1 MDTIPSQTQPTQTI
15 PPPRTMHWMHEI
27 RQYGAAF
34 IAGAL
39 PVFTFLSLYIFYRRG
54 YYDLYIAN
62 KAFAGT
68 AAVLLGIIL
77 LIGPLSRYF
86 AFPDRYIQY
95 RKELGIIAFFLALIH
110 ANVSLFFLPTHF
122 PLFIYFGTFS
132 WQFVLGMIATVALFA
147 LFVISNERAAETIG
161 RKLWWRMQ
169 NWGIRITFTLV
180 LFHVFL
186 MKWAGWVK
194 WYKVGGGK
202 ELVHPEL
209 PGGGLLVGWF
219 MAFVV
224 FVRLAEFLGP
234 RFFRAAWYV
243 GIVTL
248 PAIYIATFWW
258 GMQFA
263 K

>member
-1 MDTIPSQTQPTQTI
+1 MDITTPPSPETIALKKKKI
-15 PPPRTMHWMHEI
+15 NWIYEI
-27 RQYGAAF
+27 RQYGAALVV
-34 IAGAL
+34 AA
-39 PVFTFLSLYIFYRRG
+39 PVFTFLSLFIFYRRG

-68 AAVLLGIIL
+68 AAILLGIVL

-110 ANVSLFFLPTHF
+110 AVVSLFFLPSHF
-122 PLFIYFGTFS
+122 PSVIFFGTFN
-132 WQFVLGMIATVALFA
+132 WDFILGMIATVALFV
-147 LFVISNERAAETIG
+147 LFLISFERVADAIG
-161 RKLWWRMQ
+161 RKRWWWMQ
-169 NWGIRITFTLV
+169 NWGIRIAFTLV
-180 LFHVFL
+180 FLHVFL
-186 MKWAGWVK
+186 MKWSGWIA
-194 WYKVGGGK
+194 WYKAGGSNR
-202 ELVHPEL
+202 LAHPEL

-224 FVRLAEFLGP
+224 FLRLAEFLGP

-243 GIVTL
+243 SVVAL